1 MTWEHGLK
9 AIYVIYVRNVNHKS
23 TQIYSS
29 RGIHIPQ

>member
-9 AIYVIYVRNVNHKS
+9 AIYVRNVNHKS